1 MIHGVIRA
9 ALALTVLQ
17 GMSGVAFAAPATA
30 IYVNGNFWTGD
41 PRQPKVEAIAVHDGR
56 ISQMGTSA
64 KVRSIADK
72 STRVVD
78 LHNAPV
84 VPGFIDNHLHFVS
97 GGLAL
102 DRVDLRDASTPAEFS
117 SRIAQAA
124 AKLPKGRWILDGNWD
139 HETWGGQLPTR
150 DWIDKDTRQTPVF
163 VSRLDGHMAL
173 ANSVVLKLAGID
185 EKTPDPPGG
194 TIVRDSAGRPTG
206 VLKDAAMTLV
216 TKVMP
221 PPSDEELEQGLLRAM
236 EHAVSHGLT
245 QVHDMGGFE
254 DFRVLQVYQRARAKD
269 ELRLRIY
276 SFVPIAESQQAAVFK
291 QRNGTGDDWL
301 RWGGVKGYVDGS
313 LGSTTAWF
321 HRPYKDE
328 PNTSGLTVTDPEV
341 LRNQISAANNAG
353 LHVTVHAIGDRAN
366 DWLLDTY
373 AKVQQAGPKKDWRF
387 RIEHAQHLSPDAI
400 RKFALLGVIAS
411 MQPPHLIDD
420 GRWAEKRVGAD
431 RLEGMYAFRSLI
443 DAGAHLTFG
452 SDWPVASLDPLT
464 GIYAAVTRRT
474 AGGANPN
481 GWQPQQKITVA
492 EALRAYTAENAWA
505 GFQEGKVGVLKDGA
519 LADFVVLSRDL
530 FSTPPE
536 QIADIKVVRTV
547 VGGRDVFV
555 AH

>member
-1 MIHGVIRA
+1 MIHDVMRA
-9 ALALTVLQ
+9 VLALVVLQ
-17 GMSGVAFAAPATA
+17 GMSVAASAAPPEA
-30 IYVNGNFWTGD
+30 IYLNGNFWTGD
-41 PRQPKVEAIAVHDGR
+41 SKQPKVEALAILNGQIVASG
-56 ISQMGTSA
+56 SSA
-64 KVRSIADK
+64 KLRKMADK
-72 STRVVD
+72 DTRVVD
-78 LHNAPV
+78 LQNAPV
-84 VPGFIDNHLHFVS
+84 VPGFIDNHVHFVS

-102 DRVDLRDASTPAEFS
+102 DRVDLRDAATPAEFS
-117 SRIAQAA
+117 HRIAQAA
-124 AKLPKGRWILDGNWD
+124 ARLPKGRWILDGNWD

-150 DWIDKDTRQTPVF
+150 EWIDKDTQATPVF

-173 ANSVVLKLAGID
+173 ANSLVLKLAGID

-194 TIVRDSAGRPTG
+194 TIVRDTAGQPTG

-221 PPSDEELEQGLLRAM
+221 PPSDEELEQGLQRAM

-254 DFRVLQVYQRARAKD
+254 DFRVLEVYRRARAKD
-269 ELRLRIY
+269 KLRLRIY
-276 SFVPIAESQQAAVFK
+276 SFVPIAESQQAAAFK
-291 QRNGTGDDWL
+291 QRHGAGDAWL

-321 HRPYKDE
+321 HRPYDDE
-328 PNTSGLTVTDPEV
+328 PTTSGLTVTDPDV
-341 LRNQISAANNAG
+341 LRSQIIAANKAG

-373 AKVQQAGPKKDWRF
+373 AKVEQTGPKKDWRF
-387 RIEHAQHLSPDAI
+387 RIEHAQHLTSDAI
-400 RKFALLGVIAS
+400 KKFAPLGVVAS

-420 GRWAEKRVGAD
+420 GRWAEKRVGAE
-431 RLEGMYAFRSLI
+431 RLKGMYAFRSLI
-443 DAGAHLTFG
+443 DSGAHLTFG

-481 GWQPQQKITVA
+481 GWQPQEKITVA

-505 GFQEGKVGVLKDGA
+505 GFQEGKVGVLKPGA

-547 VGGRDVFV
+547 VDGRDVFI